1 MRYPFLAPL
10 SDFQFVLAVGRLG
23 KPEIDT
29 SLYDRVVRQS
39 ECAKGIDAIKTW
51 PQSVGKWDCSRVKQK
66 M

>member
-29 SLYDRVVRQS
+29 SLYDRVVRQPV
-39 ECAKGIDAIKTW
+39 CAKGIDAINTW
-51 PQSVGKWDCSRVKQK
+51 PQSAGKWDRSTVKQK
-66 M
+66 I